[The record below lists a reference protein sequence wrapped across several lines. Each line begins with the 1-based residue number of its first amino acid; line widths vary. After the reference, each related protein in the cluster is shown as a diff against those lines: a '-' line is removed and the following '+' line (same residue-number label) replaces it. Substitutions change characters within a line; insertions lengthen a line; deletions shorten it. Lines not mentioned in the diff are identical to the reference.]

1 LNGRERFRFAVAG
14 EQLAFAPLLW
24 DEVAALVRQPAPG
37 WWRDPT
43 AATRILGDAAALAGA
58 DALVVR
64 ALDAAV
70 DEQGARGDDALDALA
85 RSEPARQALAL
96 LERLAQSGGYAVL
109 AGLPDI
115 GGLQRRMGAGD
126 PDVAEDAFSDLA
138 RASLEAGAD
147 GLAVV
152 GTDGAAVG
160 PAGERAGVLGA
171 FYGRPVLTAVVGDG
185 LAEGWLAGRPDVPV
199 GFLATDG
206 AWPDQDRGIV
216 LTPGDVSARWGVDAL
231 RAIGEARP

>member
-1 LNGRERFRFAVAG
+1 LNGRERFRAAAAG
-14 EQLAFAPLLW
+14 EELAFAPLLW
-24 DEVAALVRQPAPG
+24 DDVAALVRQPAPG
-37 WWRDPT
+37 WWRDPA
-43 AATRILGDAAALAGA
+43 AATRILSDAAALTGA

-70 DEQGARGDDALDALA
+70 DEQDARGDDALDALA
-85 RSEPARQALAL
+85 RSEPARQAIAL
-96 LERLAQSGGYAVL
+96 LERLAQSGAYAVL

-115 GGLQRRMGAGD
+115 ASLQQRLGADD

-152 GTDGAAVG
+152 GSDAAAVE
-160 PAGERAGVLGA
+160 PAGQRAGALGA
-171 FYGRPVLTAVVGDG
+171 FFGRPVLTAVVGDG
-185 LAEGWLAGRPDVPV
+185 AAAGRLAGRPDVPV
-199 GFLATDG
+199 GFLSNDG
-206 AWPDQDRGIV
+206 AWPDQRRGIV
-216 LTPGDVSARWGVDAL
+216 LTPGDVSGRWDVDAL